1 MTPRVASLG
10 VLAIVLAASSCIH
23 RPYGGEKESA
33 LVAATADHDIAKVQ
47 SLLDAGANPNAMVKY
62 TDGLYQSAWR
72 QVLQQLR
79 PTHPEDAA
87 IVRAMLKA
95 GADPTVACGEG
106 RALNITRMH
115 DDEPFTIVMLNPN
128 AEVVRALLDAGVKPQ
143 AGRSALV
150 MAIEGGETETV
161 HMLVEAG
168 VSVNGDRGAATTP
181 LIAAIERR
189 DAKMMAYLE
198 AHGAHERR

>member
-1 MTPRVASLG
+1 MRWHVPRAAI
-10 VLAIVLAASSCIH
+10 LALALA
-23 RPYGGEKESA
+23 
-33 LVAATADHDIAKVQ
+33 AATADHDVAKVQ
-47 SLLDAGANPNAMVKY
+47 SLLDAGADPNAMIKY
-62 TDGLYQSAWR
+62 TDDLYQSAWR

-79 PTHPEDAA
+79 PKHPEDAA

-95 GADPTVACGEG
+95 GADPTVAFGEG

-115 DDEPFTIVMLNPN
+115 DDEPLTIAMLNPN
-128 AEVVRALLDAGVKPQ
+128 ADVVRALLDTGVKPQ
-143 AGRSALV
+143 AGKAALV
-150 MAIEGGETETV
+150 TAIESGETEIA
-161 HMLVEAG
+161 HMLVERG
-168 VSVNGDRGAATTP
+168 VDVNGDRGAATTP